1 MPVSGDSSQEESDS
15 PNRGLSEQLA
25 RVSEQ
30 LATVVAALD
39 SERQAQWAA
48 IAEVAALVI
57 VGFLA
62 AVAAAVILFVDN
74 DANQWWWLG
83 VGLAAALTFIR
94 RLASSRWCVG
104 TGQPRSVATV
114 SIEPSCGWTQPC

>member
-1 MPVSGDSSQEESDS
+1 
-15 PNRGLSEQLA
+15 
-25 RVSEQ
+25 VSEQ

-62 AVAAAVILFVDN
+62 TVAAAVILFVDN

-83 VGLAAALTFIR
+83 VGLAAALTFISAR
-94 RLASSRWCVG
+94 RNDARK
-104 TGQPRSVATV
+104 
-114 SIEPSCGWTQPC
+114 